1 MVFVSPIPSVRK
13 VAVGIVHAISRLVSS
28 CETQTRRT
36 TMKHSFRSLALFA
49 GLIVAGCTTAP
60 TPEPV
65 PATPPPQF
73 KPAADLKDI
82 MAFVVDYNAKKLW
95 NAVSPK
101 TDEDWHVL
109 QHEAI
114 TLGEMGNVIMM
125 PHLAKDNEDWAK
137 FSQGMID
144 ATGGARK
151 ATQEKNLDALQAAGD
166 QIVTT
171 CEQCHMKY
179 YPEGV
184 PIDKALPQTH

>member
-1 MVFVSPIPSVRK
+1 M
-13 VAVGIVHAISRLVSS
+13 
-28 CETQTRRT
+28 
-36 TMKHSFRSLALFA
+36 MKHIFLSLAMFA
-49 GLIVAGCTTAP
+49 VLIVSGCTTAP
-60 TPEPV
+60 APEPT
-65 PATPPPQF
+65 PAAPPPQF
-73 KPAADLKDI
+73 KAAADLKDI

-109 QHEAI
+109 EHEAI

-125 PHLAKDNEDWAK
+125 PHLAKDNGDWARL
-137 FSQGMID
+137 SQAMID
-144 ATGGARK
+144 AAGGARK
-151 ATQEKNLDALQAAGD
+151 AIQAKNLDALQAAGG

-184 PIDKALPQTH
+184 PIDKALPETH